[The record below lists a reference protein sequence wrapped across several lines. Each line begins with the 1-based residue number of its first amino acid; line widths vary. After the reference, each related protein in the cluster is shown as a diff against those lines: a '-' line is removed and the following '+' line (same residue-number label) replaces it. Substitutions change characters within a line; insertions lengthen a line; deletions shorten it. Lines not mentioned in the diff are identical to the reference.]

1 MSFLRSQTVLDK
13 LISRASFE
21 SEGALMLMLT
31 WSVAAAGSAAED
43 EAGSG
48 LSWEVDMVGGSM
60 VVSSQSRDQE

>member
-1 MSFLRSQTVLDK
+1 
-13 LISRASFE
+13 
-21 SEGALMLMLT
+21 MLMLT